1 MIWRPVRALVL
12 PNGQHACGVQAL
24 FEQEVTEGTEK
35 GYSLCLLCF
44 LLFKIRMFWLRL
56 KAALGDNRPI
66 PATVT
71 PMNRLPGTA
80 NRRRARSRPIRCH
93 PTQTQGS
100 LA

>member
-44 LLFKIRMFWLRL
+44 LLFKIRCFGCGY
-56 KAALGDNRPI
+56 AALRALDY
-66 PATVT
+66 A
-71 PMNRLPGTA
+71 
-80 NRRRARSRPIRCH
+80 RRI
-93 PTQTQGS
+93 GM
-100 LA
+100 L